1 MSTAPE
7 VDTFRELKSSVG
19 STLGVTDWFVVSQRD
34 ADLYSAL
41 IDDWDVMHNDPEWAT
56 PRFGGTIAHGLYV
69 VSLLPKFMKAI
80 DSPIP
85 VIATPTASTLNYGFD
100 RIRFVSPLRIDQRAR
115 DSVVLADVTEK
126 KPGDFLVRTTHTIE
140 KEGEETPHI
149 VADWLAYVVTGYS
162 EKWVAE

>member
-1 MSTAPE
+1 MNAPE
-7 VDTFRELKSSVG
+7 ATIFTQLQASVG
-19 STLGVTDWFVVSQRD
+19 QELGVTDWFTVSQRD

-41 IDDWDVMHNDPEWAT
+41 IDDWDVMHNDPVWAT

-69 VSLLPKFMKAI
+69 VSLFPKFIKEI

-100 RIRFVSPLRIDQRAR
+100 RIRFVSPLRIGQRAR
-115 DSVVLADVTEK
+115 DRVVLTEVTEK

-140 KEGEETPHI
+140 KEDDPTPHI
-149 VADWLAYVVTGYS
+149 VADWLAYVVTDYS
-162 EKWVAE
+162 DKWVAQ